1 MPLIVPWKL
10 VIAGAVVTGGAATTL
25 TGQAAA
31 LHLPG
36 HHSTAP
42 TGPGCKTPVGRAVC
56 QADGDP
62 HIRAAM
68 RLGALL
74 EGGDL
79 HGPWVCGDHG
89 WSCGP
94 WQINRSVH
102 GGVSRAEAANPAWA
116 ARFMLP
122 AYQAGCASVPA
133 SQWKTDPRGS
143 AATCVF
149 RAERP
154 AAMYSTARVRAAWAQ
169 LNGR

>member
-1 MPLIVPWKL
+1 MLTAKVAFALTAIG
-10 VIAGAVVTGGAATTL
+10 AGAGATVVTEKP
-25 TGQAAA
+25 AA

-36 HHSTAP
+36 HHGKAP
-42 TGPGCKTPVGRAVC
+42 TGPGCKTPVERAVC
-56 QADGDP
+56 KATTDP
-62 HIRAAM
+62 HIRSAM

-74 EGGDL
+74 EGGNL

-102 GGVSRAEAANPAWA
+102 AGVSRAEAADPAWA

-122 AYQAGCASVPA
+122 AYRAACATVPA
-133 SQWKTDPRGS
+133 ALWKTDPRES

-154 AAMYSTARVRAAWAQ
+154 AAMYSTARVRAAWA
-169 LNGR
+169 LLGGK